1 MPLLRSSRRILL
13 GEKITPADV
22 FDAHSERVIAEG
34 RIILCALSLLAIRLD
49 PGQLADSP
57 TATQVLIAYS
67 ALALALLAIP
77 FWKFPGSVAGYLVHA
92 ADIGFLAALAILSHA
107 RPGPFFALFILVI
120 LLAAAL
126 RWDWQGVMGTGA
138 VLAVIIL
145 AVGAVASRS
154 APARTSDGL
163 ALSGV
168 TVRGVDLIAAG
179 GFLAYFSALRV
190 RRRDQLS
197 KLADWPGPDPSHMS
211 SPSLATV
218 LSHCAR
224 TLEVPRVLVVWEEVD
239 EPFVNVAVW
248 KDDVYE
254 HTREIAGGLD
264 DFLPSKHYSDS
275 IFVTTNVRSG
285 FVDMQSGAARLK
297 TPIINEELIRRF
309 QICSVGTA
317 PFVGTLCRG
326 RVFILDRGSWGDFLL
341 LLIKFVASRI
351 GMELDR
357 QILQRQTEE
366 AAAARERI
374 RLTRDLHDGI
384 LQSLTAA
391 RFQLKLLT
399 DGQRDEDAQ
408 LRLDTIK
415 QLLNDEQIRIRDFV
429 RQTLPKSDAGTELVL
444 SRDLQRVVS
453 KLGELWE
460 CTTSLSV
467 DPQDASVPAKLG
479 AHLSLMLAEA
489 VSNAVRHGGASTV
502 RVGIRKTNEHLALQI
517 QDDGHGIAG
526 TACKYE
532 HKEHADVTALGPVSL
547 RGRVVELGG
556 SLDVRSSPLGTELQ
570 IRMPLA

>member
-1 MPLLRSSRRILL
+1 MR

-22 FDAHSERVIAEG
+22 FDTHSERVIAQG
-34 RIILCALSLLAIRLD
+34 RIILCALSLLAIWLD
-49 PGQLADSP
+49 PAQLDDSP

-77 FWKFPGSVAGYLVHA
+77 FWKFPGWVAGYLVHA
-92 ADIGFLAALAILSHA
+92 TDIGFLAALAILSQA
-107 RPGPFFALFILVI
+107 RPGPFFALFALVI

-126 RWDWQGVMGTGA
+126 RWDWQGVLATGT
-138 VLAVIIL
+138 VLAVIML

-154 APARTSDGL
+154 AL
-163 ALSGV
+163 ASTPDALTLNGAA
-168 TVRGVDLIAAG
+168 VRGVNLIAAG

-190 RRRDQLS
+190 RRRELLS
-197 KLADWPGPDPSHMS
+197 KLADWPGPDPSHVS

-224 TLEVPRVLVVWEEVD
+224 TLEVSRVLFVWEEVD

-248 KDDVYE
+248 KDNAYE
-254 HTREIAGGLD
+254 HTREIAGELD
-264 DFLPSKHYSDS
+264 DFLGSKHHSDS
-275 IFVTTNVRSG
+275 TFVTTNVSSG

-297 TPIINEELIRRF
+297 PPIINEELIKRF
-309 QICSVGTA
+309 QIRSVGTA

-391 RFQLKLLT
+391 RFQLKLLS
-399 DGQRDEDAQ
+399 DGQRDQDTRS
-408 LRLDTIK
+408 RLDLIK
-415 QLLNDEQIRIRDFV
+415 QLLNNEQIRIRDFV
-429 RQTLPKSDAGTELVL
+429 RQTLPKPDVATGPLL
-444 SRDLQRVVS
+444 SPGLQRVIS
-453 KLGELWE
+453 ELGELWE
-460 CTTSLSV
+460 CTTSFSV
-467 DPQDASVPAKLG
+467 DPEDSSVPAELS

-489 VSNAVRHGGASTV
+489 ISNAVRHGGASTI
-502 RVGIRKTNEHLALQI
+502 RVGMRKTNEHLAI
-517 QDDGHGIAG
+517 EIEDNGHGMTG
-526 TACKYE
+526 SACNYDNIE
-532 HKEHADVTALGPVSL
+532 PADAALGPVSL

-556 SLDVRSSPLGTELQ
+556 SLDIRSSPLGTELR
-570 IRMPLA
+570 IRLPLA

>member
-22 FDAHSERVIAEG
+22 FDAHTERVIAEG
-34 RIILCALSLLAIRLD
+34 RIILCALSLLAIWLD

-57 TATQVLIAYS
+57 PATQVLIAYS

-77 FWKFPGSVAGYLVHA
+77 FWKFPGPVAGYLVHA
-92 ADIGFLAALAILSHA
+92 ADIGFLAALAILSQA
-107 RPGPFFALFILVI
+107 RPGPFFALFILFI

-126 RWDWQGVMGTGA
+126 RWDWQGVLGTGA

-145 AVGAVASRS
+145 AVGVVASRS
-154 APARTSDGL
+154 APAGTSDSF
-163 ALSGV
+163 ALNGA
-168 TVRGVDLIAAG
+168 TVRGVNLIAAG

-224 TLEVPRVLVVWEEVD
+224 TLEVSRVLVVWEEVD

-248 KDDVYE
+248 KDNVYE

-264 DFLPSKHYSDS
+264 DFLRSKHYSDS

-285 FVDMQSGAARLK
+285 LVDMQGGAARLK

-309 QICSVGTA
+309 QIRSVGTA

-357 QILQRQTEE
+357 QISQRQTEE

-408 LRLDTIK
+408 SRLDTIK
-415 QLLNDEQIRIRDFV
+415 QLLNNEQIRIRDFV
-429 RQTLPKSDAGTELVL
+429 RQTLPKSDTGTKLVL

-453 KLGELWE
+453 ELGELWE

-467 DPQDASVPAKLG
+467 DPEDASVPAKLG

-502 RVGIRKTNEHLALQI
+502 RVGIRKTNEHLAIQI
-517 QDDGHGIAG
+517 QDDGHGIG
-526 TACKYE
+526 SACKYD
-532 HKEHADVTALGPVSL
+532 HKEPADAALGPVSL

-556 SLDVRSSPLGTELQ
+556 SLDIRSSPLGTELQ
-570 IRMPLA
+570 IRVPLA

>member
-22 FDAHSERVIAEG
+22 FDAPTERVIAEG
-34 RIILCALSLLAIRLD
+34 RVILCALSLLAIWLD

-77 FWKFPGSVAGYLVHA
+77 FWKHPGPAAGYLVHA
-92 ADIGFLAALAILSHA
+92 ADIGFLATLVILSQA

-126 RWDWQGVMGTGA
+126 RWDWQGVLGTGA
-138 VLAVIIL
+138 GLAVIIL
-145 AVGAVASRS
+145 AVGVVASRS
-154 APARTSDGL
+154 APVGTSDGF
-163 ALSGV
+163 ALNGA
-168 TVRGVDLIAAG
+168 TVRGLDLIAAG

-190 RRRDQLS
+190 RRREQLS
-197 KLADWPGPDPSHMS
+197 KLADWPGPDASHMS

-248 KDDVYE
+248 KHNVYE
-254 HTREIAGGLD
+254 HTREIPGELD
-264 DFLPSKHYSDS
+264 DFLRSKHYSDS
-275 IFVTTNVRSG
+275 LFVTTNVRSG
-285 FVDMQSGAARLK
+285 FVDMQGGAARLK

-309 QICSVGTA
+309 QIRSVGTA

-408 LRLDTIK
+408 SRLDTIK
-415 QLLNDEQIRIRDFV
+415 QLLNNEQIRIRDFV

-453 KLGELWE
+453 ELGELWE

-502 RVGIRKTNEHLALQI
+502 RVGIRKTNEHLAIQI

-526 TACKYE
+526 SACKYDG
-532 HKEHADVTALGPVSL
+532 KEHADAALGPVSL
-547 RGRVVELGG
+547 RGRVAELGG
-556 SLDVRSSPLGTELQ
+556 SLEVHSSPLGTELQ
-570 IRMPLA
+570 IRMPFP

>member
-1 MPLLRSSRRILL
+1 MPLLHSSRRILR

-22 FDAHSERVIAEG
+22 FDVHTERVIAQG
-34 RIILCALSLLAIRLD
+34 RIILCALSLLAIWLD
-49 PGQLADSP
+49 PGQLGDSP
-57 TATQVLIAYS
+57 TVTPVLIAYS

-77 FWKFPGSVAGYLVHA
+77 FWKFPGPVAGYLVHA
-92 ADIGFLAALAILSHA
+92 ADIGFLAALVILSQA
-107 RPGPFFALFILVI
+107 RPGPFFAFFALVI

-126 RWDWQGVMGTGA
+126 RWDWQGVLATGA
-138 VLAVIIL
+138 VLAVVML

-154 APARTSDGL
+154 ASADASDGF
-163 ALSGV
+163 ALNGAI
-168 TVRGVDLIAAG
+168 VRGLNLIAAG

-190 RRRDQLS
+190 RRREQLS

-248 KDDVYE
+248 KDNVYE
-254 HTREIAGGLD
+254 QTREIAGGLD
-264 DFLPSKHYSDS
+264 DFLGSKHDPDS

-285 FVDMQSGAARLK
+285 FVDMQGGAARLK

-309 QICSVGTA
+309 QIRSVGTA

-326 RVFILDRGSWGDFLL
+326 RVFILDRGGWGDFLL

-391 RFQLKLLT
+391 RFQLKLLS

-408 LRLDTIK
+408 SRLNTIK
-415 QLLNDEQIRIRDFV
+415 QLLNNEQIRIRDFV
-429 RQTLPKSDAGTELVL
+429 RQTLPKSDAGTDLLL

-453 KLGELWE
+453 ELGEQWE
-460 CTTSLSV
+460 CKTSFSV
-467 DPQDASVPAKLG
+467 DPQDASIPAKLG

-502 RVGIRKTNEHLALQI
+502 RVGIRKTNEHLAIQI
-517 QDDGHGIAG
+517 QDDGHGITG
-526 TACKYE
+526 SACKHD
-532 HKEHADVTALGPVSL
+532 HKEPADAALGPVSL

-556 SLDVRSSPLGTELQ
+556 SLDVRSSALGTELQ

>member
-1 MPLLRSSRRILL
+1 MPLLRLSRRILL

-22 FDAHSERVIAEG
+22 FDTHSERVIAQG
-34 RIILCALSLLAIRLD
+34 RIVLCALSLLAIWLD

-57 TATQVLIAYS
+57 IATQVLIAYS

-77 FWKFPGSVAGYLVHA
+77 FWKFPGPVAGYLVHA
-92 ADIGFLAALAILSHA
+92 ADIGFLAALVILSQA
-107 RPGPFFALFILVI
+107 RPGPFFALFILFI

-126 RWDWQGVMGTGA
+126 RWDWQGVLGTGA

-145 AVGAVASRS
+145 AVGVVASRS
-154 APARTSDGL
+154 APAGTSDSF
-163 ALSGV
+163 ALNGA
-168 TVRGVDLIAAG
+168 TVRGVNLIAAG

-248 KDDVYE
+248 KDNVYE

-264 DFLPSKHYSDS
+264 DFLRSKHYSDS

-285 FVDMQSGAARLK
+285 LVDMQGGAARLK

-309 QICSVGTA
+309 QIRSVGTA

-366 AAAARERI
+366 AAAARK
-374 RLTRDLHDGI
+374 D
-384 LQSLTAA
+384 S
-391 RFQLKLLT
+391 
-399 DGQRDEDAQ
+399 
-408 LRLDTIK
+408 
-415 QLLNDEQIRIRDFV
+415 
-429 RQTLPKSDAGTELVL
+429 
-444 SRDLQRVVS
+444 
-453 KLGELWE
+453 
-460 CTTSLSV
+460 
-467 DPQDASVPAKLG
+467 
-479 AHLSLMLAEA
+479 AHS
-489 VSNAVRHGGASTV
+489 
-502 RVGIRKTNEHLALQI
+502 
-517 QDDGHGIAG
+517 
-526 TACKYE
+526 
-532 HKEHADVTALGPVSL
+532 
-547 RGRVVELGG
+547 
-556 SLDVRSSPLGTELQ
+556 
-570 IRMPLA
+570 

>member
-1 MPLLRSSRRILL
+1 MPLLRSSRRVLR

-22 FDAHSERVIAEG
+22 FDVHTERVIAQG
-34 RIILCALSLLAIRLD
+34 RIILCALSLLAIWLD
-49 PGQLADSP
+49 PGQLGDSP
-57 TATQVLIAYS
+57 TVTPVLIAYS

-77 FWKFPGSVAGYLVHA
+77 FWKFPGPVAGYLVHA
-92 ADIGFLAALAILSHA
+92 ADIGFLAALVILSQA
-107 RPGPFFALFILVI
+107 RPGPFFAFFALVI

-126 RWDWQGVMGTGA
+126 RWDWQGVLATGA
-138 VLAVIIL
+138 VLAVVML

-154 APARTSDGL
+154 ASADASDGF
-163 ALSGV
+163 ALNGAI
-168 TVRGVDLIAAG
+168 VRGVSLIAAG

-190 RRRDQLS
+190 RRREQLS

-248 KDDVYE
+248 KDNVYE
-254 HTREIAGGLD
+254 QTREIAGGLD
-264 DFLPSKHYSDS
+264 DFLGSKHDSDS

-285 FVDMQSGAARLK
+285 FVDMQGGAARLK
-297 TPIINEELIRRF
+297 TPIIDEELIRRF
-309 QICSVGTA
+309 QIRSVGTA

-326 RVFILDRGSWGDFLL
+326 RVFILDRGGWGDFLL

-391 RFQLKLLT
+391 RFQLKLLS
-399 DGQRDEDAQ
+399 DGQRDEDPQ
-408 LRLDTIK
+408 SRLNTIK
-415 QLLNDEQIRIRDFV
+415 QLLNSEQIRIRDFV
-429 RQTLPKSDAGTELVL
+429 RQTLPKSDAGTDLLL
-444 SRDLQRVVS
+444 SRDLQRIIS
-453 KLGELWE
+453 DLGELWE
-460 CTTSLSV
+460 CKTSFSV
-467 DPQDASVPAKLG
+467 EPQDASVPAKLG

-489 VSNAVRHGGASTV
+489 ISNAVRHGEASTI
-502 RVGIRKTNEHLALQI
+502 RVGMRKTNEHLAIEI
-517 QDDGHGIAG
+517 QDNGHGITG
-526 TACKYE
+526 SACTYDN
-532 HKEHADVTALGPVSL
+532 KEPVDAALGPVSL

-556 SLDVRSSPLGTELQ
+556 SLDVRSSPRGTELQ

>member
-1 MPLLRSSRRILL
+1 MPLLRSSRRIWL

-34 RIILCALSLLAIRLD
+34 RLILCALSLLGIWLD
-49 PGQLADSP
+49 PVQLADSA
-57 TATQVLIAYS
+57 TATKVLLAYS
-67 ALALALLAIP
+67 VLALALLAIP
-77 FWKFPGSVAGYLVHA
+77 FWKFPGPAAGYLVHA
-92 ADIGFLAALAILSHA
+92 IDIGFLAALATLSHA
-107 RPGPFFALFILVI
+107 RPGPFFAFFTLVI

-126 RWDWQGVMGTGA
+126 RWDWQGVLATGA
-138 VLAVIIL
+138 VLAVIML

-154 APARTSDGL
+154 ASATESDGI
-163 ALSGV
+163 ALNGAI
-168 TVRGVDLIAAG
+168 VRGVNLIAAG
-179 GFLAYFSALRV
+179 AFLAYFSALRV
-190 RRRDQLS
+190 RRREQLS

-224 TLEVPRVLVVWEEVD
+224 SLEVPRVLVVWEEVD

-248 KDDVYE
+248 KDNVYE

-264 DFLPSKHYSDS
+264 DFLRSKHYSDS

-309 QICSVGTA
+309 QIRSVGTA
-317 PFVGTLCRG
+317 PFVGILCSG

-391 RFQLKLLT
+391 RFQLKLLS

-408 LRLDTIK
+408 SRLNTINL
-415 QLLNDEQIRIRDFV
+415 LLNKEQIRIRDFV
-429 RQTLPKSDAGTELVL
+429 RQTLPKSNAGTELVL

-453 KLGELWE
+453 ELGELWE
-460 CTTSLSV
+460 CKTSFSV
-467 DPQDASVPAKLG
+467 DPQDTSVPAKLG

-489 VSNAVRHGGASTV
+489 ISNAVRHGGASTV
-502 RVGIRKTNEHLALQI
+502 RVGMRKTKEHLAIEI
-517 QDDGHGIAG
+517 QDNGHGITG
-526 TACKYE
+526 SACTYDN
-532 HKEHADVTALGPVSL
+532 KEPADAALGPVSL

-570 IRMPLA
+570 IRVPLA